1 MQPSKSQPAKP
12 QSAAIKAESINRQL
26 ESNPEVLD
34 AFLRSEHFQVI
45 AARHTMHSGPLPSPK
60 TLEEY
65 DSVLPGGAER
75 IFAMAEK
82 EQQARHKYNDDAL
95 NGEISLDRRG
105 QWMGFSISIII
116 LVMAAVFAWLG
127 NTAFAGTLVAID
139 LIALASVFVIG
150 RRSDKS
156 DK

>member
-1 MQPSKSQPAKP
+1 
-12 QSAAIKAESINRQL
+12 
-26 ESNPEVLD
+26 
-34 AFLRSEHFQVI
+34 
-45 AARHTMHSGPLPSPK
+45 
-60 TLEEY
+60 
-65 DSVLPGGAER
+65 
-75 IFAMAEK
+75 MAEK